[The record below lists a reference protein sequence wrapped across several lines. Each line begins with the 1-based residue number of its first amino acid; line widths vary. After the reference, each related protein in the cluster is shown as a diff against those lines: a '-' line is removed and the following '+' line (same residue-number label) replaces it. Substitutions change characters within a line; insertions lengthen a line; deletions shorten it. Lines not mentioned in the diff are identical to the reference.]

1 MPHPVVPIP
10 RRLIDQVLAVIPTT
24 RPASADRLAL
34 RLVVEGGM
42 LPRTVVSLT
51 VDAVQLQGN
60 QAQIRI
66 LVGRTTWT
74 LRLTDR
80 TLVHDLAAH
89 LRTHCLGRYLFLEPH
104 TKAVRGPD
112 APDLVPPPDP
122 DHRPMTVATLLRR
135 WQMYCLQADVSL
147 SLESLVRLHA
157 EARRRRRCPQAD
169 VAALRQ
175 ELRAL
180 RSQWVTS

>member
-1 MPHPVVPIP
+1 MPPPVVPIP

-24 RPASADRLAL
+24 HPAAADRLAL
-34 RLVVEGGM
+34 RLVAQAGL
-42 LPRTVVSLT
+42 LPRTVVGLT

-60 QAQIRI
+60 QSQIRI
-66 LVGRTTWT
+66 PVGRTTWT

-89 LRTHCLGRYLFLEPH
+89 IQTHCIGRYLFLEPIE
-104 TKAVRGPD
+104 KASRGPD
-112 APDLVPPPDP
+112 APNLLPPPDP
-122 DHRPMTVATLLRR
+122 DHRPMTVVTLLRR
-135 WQMYCLQADVSL
+135 WRAYCLQADVTL
-147 SLESLVRLHA
+147 SLDALVQRHA
-157 EARRRRRCPQAD
+157 AARRRRRCPQEN

-180 RSQWVTS
+180 RTGRAT